1 MTGHD
6 AVDEEQRHLGRLL
19 DRLEELRADTR
30 ARLDAVLRTSGGTP
44 QARSER
50 ESFARLYSS
59 ELAAFSAANL
69 GLYFGRLDM
78 GDGEV
83 RRIGRVGLRDDDE
96 DLTTLLLDW
105 RADHSRPFYLA
116 TTARPEGAHRRRHLR
131 TIGRRVI
138 GIHDEYLTAPEDGE
152 LPEDHDDVVGESALL
167 EALDTARSGHM
178 TDIVA
183 TIQREQDEIIR
194 NPHAGVLVVQGGPGT
209 GKTAVALHR
218 AAYLLYTHRQRLDR
232 SGVLIVG
239 PNARFLDY
247 IARVLPSLGE
257 SGVVLRTLA
266 DLYPGVR
273 ATGPE
278 TLRGE
283 EVKGSGEMVAILKA
297 AVRARQL
304 APRSE
309 VVVRVEG
316 HDLTLAPATVRA
328 ARGRA
333 RMTRRPHNQ
342 AREAFAT
349 RIVDA
354 LTEQYVAALT
364 DPVGR
369 AEDDA
374 WSPEGDGVGDLGDPA
389 RPLLDADD
397 RAELRR
403 EVKASREVAEVVD
416 EWWPVLRPERLLADL
431 LSSRER
437 IAEAAGDYVAED
449 QEALF
454 RRDGAAFSVADVP
467 LLDELAELLGEDP
480 TADGSEADRA
490 WAEQLRQAEEALEI
504 LTGSAVQDIE
514 DDLDPEVLMAY
525 DVVDAEA
532 LARRHSADSDL
543 TVADRAGAD
552 RTWAFGHVIVDE
564 AQELSTMAWRVIM
577 RRSPNRW
584 MTLVGDVAQTSS
596 PAGIDSWHDALSPYV
611 DDRWVLTE
619 LTVNYRT
626 PETISAVAE
635 LLLAEIDPDASSPR
649 PVRPGRRPVAWREPE
664 PDAVARVVTEEI
676 RAVPSERAVAV
687 LVPDDGGEG
696 DGHGH
701 DGDGG
706 GDHEGDDDEGT
717 PPRYAALAEAAEEVR
732 PGTSVLP
739 LALAKGLEFDVVVV
753 VDPDR
758 VLARSPQGLQDLYV
772 GATRATQELVLVQ
785 PGGFGPLLAG
795 IRDRLAAG
803 DRELSA

>member
-6 AVDEEQRHLGRLL
+6 ALEEEQRHLGRLL

-30 ARLDAVLRTSGGTP
+30 TRLDAVLRDSGGTP

-59 ELAAFSAANL
+59 ELTAFNAANL

-78 GDGEV
+78 EDGEV

-138 GIHDEYLTAPEDGE
+138 GVHDEYLTAPADGK

-167 EALDTARSGHM
+167 EALDTARPGHM

-283 EVKGSGEMVAILKA
+283 EVKGSGEMVGILKA

-304 APRSE
+304 APE
-309 VVVRVEG
+309 AEMVVQCEG
-316 HDLTLAPATVRA
+316 HDLVLTPAAVRA

-333 RMTRRPHNQ
+333 RMSRKPHNQ
-342 AREAFAT
+342 ARGAFAT

-354 LTEQYVAALT
+354 LTEQYISTLT
-364 DPVGR
+364 DPVGD
-369 AEDDA
+369 AEQAA
-374 WSPEGDGVGDLGDPA
+374 WAPQGDGVGDLGDPGQ
-389 RPLLDADD
+389 PLLDAAD
-397 RAELRR
+397 RAALRD
-403 EVKASREVAEVVD
+403 EVEASRAVLDAID
-416 EWWPVLRPERLLADL
+416 RWWPTLRPEQLLADL

-449 QEALF
+449 QGALF
-454 RRDGAAFSVADVP
+454 REDGYAFSVSDVP

-480 TADGSEADRA
+480 EAEDTEADRA
-490 WAEQLRQAEEALEI
+490 WDEQLRQAEEALEI

-525 DVVDAEA
+525 DVVDAEG

-596 PAGIDSWHDALSPYV
+596 PAGIDSWEEALSPYV
-611 DDRWVLTE
+611 DERWVLCE
-619 LTVNYRT
+619 LSVNYRT
-626 PETISAVAE
+626 PETVSAVAE
-635 LLLAEIDPDASSPR
+635 RLLAEIDPHATSPR
-649 PVRPGRRPVAWREPE
+649 PVRRGRHPVAWLEPKAS
-664 PDAVARVVTEEI
+664 AVADTVVEAIT
-676 RAVPSERAVAV
+676 AVAEERAVAV
-687 LVPDDGGEG
+687 LLPD
-696 DGHGH
+696 
-701 DGDGG
+701 
-706 GDHEGDDDEGT
+706 GDDDARESAGSEELAGPEGFA
-717 PPRYAALAEAAEEVR
+717 PYAALRATVENAR
-732 PGTSVLP
+732 PGTTVLP
-739 LALAKGLEFDVVVV
+739 LGMAKGLEFDVVVV
-753 VDPDR
+753 IDPER

-772 GATRATQELVLVQ
+772 GATRATQELHLVQ
-785 PGGFGPLLAG
+785 PGGFGPMLAG
-795 IRDRLAAG
+795 IRISVANREQ
-803 DRELSA
+803 ELSA

>member
-30 ARLDAVLRTSGGTP
+30 ARLDAVLRGTGGTP

-59 ELAAFSAANL
+59 ELAAFNAANL

-78 GDGEV
+78 EDGEV

-96 DLTTLLLDW
+96 DLTPLLLDW

-138 GIHDEYLTAPEDGE
+138 GVHDEYLTAPVDGE
-152 LPEDHDDVVGESALL
+152 VPEDHDDVVGESALL
-167 EALDTARSGHM
+167 EALDSARSAHM

-218 AAYLLYTHRQRLDR
+218 AAYLLYTHRRRLDR

-273 ATGPE
+273 ATGSE

-283 EVKGSGEMVAILKA
+283 EVKGSADMVDILKA
-297 AVRARQL
+297 AVRARQF
-304 APRSE
+304 APGAD
-309 VVVRVEG
+309 VVVRCEG
-316 HDLTLAPATVRA
+316 HDLVLTPAVVRA

-342 AREAFAT
+342 ARSTFAA
-349 RIVDA
+349 RIIDA
-354 LTEQYVAALT
+354 LTEQYVASLT
-364 DPVGR
+364 DPVGH
-369 AEDDA
+369 AEDAA

-389 RPLLDADD
+389 RPLLDAED
-397 RAELRR
+397 RAALRT
-403 EVKASREVAEVVD
+403 EVERAPEVLAAID
-416 EWWPVLRPERLLADL
+416 EWWPTLRPEQLLADL
-431 LSSRER
+431 FSSRER
-437 IAEAAGDYVAED
+437 ISEAAGDYVAED

-454 RRDGAAFSVADVP
+454 RADGGAFSVADVP

-480 TADGSEADRA
+480 TEEGNEADRA
-490 WAEQLRQAEEALEI
+490 WAEQVRQAEEALEI

-525 DVVDAEA
+525 DVVDAES

-564 AQELSTMAWRVIM
+564 AQELSAMAWRALM

-596 PAGIDSWHDALSPYV
+596 PAGIDSWEDALSPYV
-611 DDRWVLTE
+611 DDRWVLCE

-626 PETISAVAE
+626 PETVSAVAE
-635 LLLAEIDPDASSPR
+635 QLLAQIDPGATSPR
-649 PVRPGRRPVAWREPE
+649 PVRAGRRPVAWLET
-664 PDAVARVVTEEI
+664 DTGSVGRVVADEVSL
-676 RAVPSERAVAV
+676 VPEDRAVAV
-687 LVPDDGGEG
+687 LLPDDL
-696 DGHGH
+696 GHENAPGI
-701 DGDGG
+701 
-706 GDHEGDDDEGT
+706 
-717 PPRYAALAEAAEEVR
+717 AALRDTVIAAR
-732 PGTSVLP
+732 PDASVLP

-753 VDPDR
+753 VDPEH
-758 VLARSPQGLQDLYV
+758 VLGRSPQGLQDLYV

-785 PGGFGPLLAG
+785 PGRFGPLLSR
-795 IRDRLAAG
+795 IRESVSD
-803 DRELSA
+803 DTEELSA

>member
-6 AVDEEQRHLGRLL
+6 AVAEEQRHLGRLL

-30 ARLDAVLRTSGGTP
+30 ARLDAVLRGTGGTP

-59 ELAAFSAANL
+59 ELAAYNAANL

-78 GDGEV
+78 EDGEV

-96 DLTTLLLDW
+96 DLTPLLLDW

-138 GIHDEYLTAPEDGE
+138 GVHDEFLTAPVDGE
-152 LPEDHDDVVGESALL
+152 VPEDHDDVVGESALL
-167 EALDTARSGHM
+167 EALDSARSGHM

-194 NPHAGVLVVQGGPGT
+194 SPHAGVLVVQGGPGT

-218 AAYLLYTHRQRLDR
+218 AAYLLYTHRRRLDR

-273 ATGPE
+273 ATGSE

-283 EVKGSGEMVAILKA
+283 EVKGSGEMVDILKA
-297 AVRARQL
+297 AVRARQF
-304 APRSE
+304 APE
-309 VVVRVEG
+309 TDVVVRCEG
-316 HDLTLAPATVRA
+316 HDLVLTPAAVRA

-342 AREAFAT
+342 ARSTFAA
-349 RIVDA
+349 RIIDA

-364 DPVGR
+364 DPVGH
-369 AEDDA
+369 AEDAA
-374 WSPEGDGVGDLGDPA
+374 WSPDGDGVGDLGDPA
-389 RPLLDADD
+389 RPLLDAED
-397 RAELRR
+397 RAALR
-403 EVKASREVAEVVD
+403 AEVEGAPSVLAAID
-416 EWWPVLRPERLLADL
+416 EWWPTLRPEQLLADL
-431 LSSRER
+431 FSSPER

-449 QEALF
+449 QAALL
-454 RRDGAAFSVADVP
+454 REDGEAFSVADVP
-467 LLDELAELLGEDP
+467 LLDELAEMLGEDP
-480 TADGSEADRA
+480 AADGSEADRA
-490 WAEQLRQAEEALEI
+490 WAEQVRQAEEALEI

-525 DVVDAEA
+525 DVVDAES

-564 AQELSTMAWRVIM
+564 AQELSAMAWRVLM

-596 PAGIDSWHDALSPYV
+596 PAGIDSWGDALSPYV
-611 DDRWVLTE
+611 DDRWVLCE

-626 PETISAVAE
+626 PETVSAVAE
-635 LLLAEIDPDASSPR
+635 LLLAQIDPGATSPR
-649 PVRPGRRPVAWREPE
+649 TVRAGRRPVAWFET
-664 PDAVARVVTEEI
+664 ATGSVGRVVAEELSL
-676 RAVPSERAVAV
+676 VPEERAVAV
-687 LVPDDGGEG
+687 LLPDDLERGSVAEI
-696 DGHGH
+696 
-701 DGDGG
+701 
-706 GDHEGDDDEGT
+706 
-717 PPRYAALAEAAEEVR
+717 AALRRAVAATR
-732 PGTSVLP
+732 PDTSVLP

-753 VDPDR
+753 VDPEH
-758 VLARSPQGLQDLYV
+758 VLDRSPQGLQDLYV
-772 GATRATQELVLVQ
+772 GATRATQELILVQ
-785 PGGFGPLLAG
+785 PGRFGPLLSR
-795 IRDRLAAG
+795 IREAVTDDAQ
-803 DRELSA
+803 ELTA

>member
-1 MTGHD
+1 MTGPD
-6 AVDEEQRHLGRLL
+6 ALAEEQEHLGRLL
-19 DRLEELRADTR
+19 DRLEELRTQTR
-30 ARLDAVLRTSGGTP
+30 ARLDTVLRGSGGTP

-59 ELAAFSAANL
+59 ELSAYNAANL

-78 GDGEV
+78 EDGEV

-131 TIGRRVI
+131 TIGRRVT
-138 GIHDEYLTAPEDGE
+138 GVHDELLTAPADGE
-152 LPEDHDDVVGESALL
+152 IPEDHDDVVGESALL
-167 EALDTARSGHM
+167 ETLDAARSGHM

-194 NPHAGVLVVQGGPGT
+194 NPHNGVLVVQGGPGT

-218 AAYLLYTHRQRLDR
+218 AAYLLYTHRERLDR

-257 SGVVLRTLA
+257 SGVVLRTLG

-273 ATGPE
+273 ATFPE

-283 EVKGSGEMVAILKA
+283 EVKGSAAMVDILKA

-304 APRSE
+304 APTHDVEVHVDGHRLVLTPAAIRS
-309 VVVRVEG
+309 
-316 HDLTLAPATVRA
+316 

-333 RMTRRPHNQ
+333 RMSRRPHNQ
-342 AREAFAT
+342 SREAFST
-349 RIVDA
+349 RIVEA
-354 LTEQYVAALT
+354 LTEQYVATLT
-364 DPVGR
+364 DPVGQ
-369 AEDDA
+369 AEDEA
-374 WSPEGDGVGDLGDPA
+374 WAPVGDGLGDLGDPT
-389 RPLLDADD
+389 RPLLDAED
-397 RAELRR
+397 RAALRT
-403 EVKASREVAEVVD
+403 EVRDSAEVRAAID
-416 EWWPVLRPERLLADL
+416 EWWPVLRPEQLLADL

-454 RRDGAAFSVADVP
+454 REDGKAFSVADVP

-480 TADGSEADRA
+480 TAEGTEADRA
-490 WAEQLRQAEEALEI
+490 WVEQVRQAEEALEI

-514 DDLDPEVLMAY
+514 DELDPEVLMAY
-525 DVVDAEA
+525 DVVDAES
-532 LARRHSADSDL
+532 LARRHSADTDL

-552 RTWAFGHVIVDE
+552 RTWAFGHLIVDE
-564 AQELSTMAWRVIM
+564 AQELSTMAWRALM

-596 PAGIDSWHDALSPYV
+596 PAGIDSWADALSPYV
-611 DDRWVLTE
+611 DDRWVLCE

-626 PETISAVAE
+626 PATISAVAE
-635 LLLAEIDPDASSPR
+635 ALLAEIDPGGASPR
-649 PVRPGRRPVAWREPE
+649 PVRRGRRPVEWAEPT
-664 PDAVARVVTEEI
+664 VGSVVTMVTERITEV
-676 RAVPSERAVAV
+676 AAERAVAV
-687 LVPDDGGEG
+687 LVPDD
-696 DGHGH
+696 DHGH
-701 DGDGG
+701 DDGDG
-706 GDHEGDDDEGT
+706 DDSSIGF
-717 PPRYAALAEAAEEVR
+717 AALCESVEQAR
-732 PGTSVLP
+732 PGTVVLP

-753 VDPDR
+753 IDPER

-785 PGGFGPLLAG
+785 AGGFGPLLAG
-795 IRDRLAAG
+795 IRDTLANS
-803 DRELSA
+803 REELTA

>member
-6 AVDEEQRHLGRLL
+6 ALEEEQRHLGRLL

-30 ARLDAVLRTSGGTP
+30 ARLDSVLRGSGGTP

-59 ELAAFSAANL
+59 ELAAFNAANL

-78 GDGEV
+78 EDGEV
-83 RRIGRVGLRDDDE
+83 RRIGRIGLRDDDE

-138 GIHDEYLTAPEDGE
+138 GVHDEYLTAPADGD

-167 EALDTARSGHM
+167 QALDAARSGDM

-194 NPHAGVLVVQGGPGT
+194 DPHAGVMVVQGGPGT

-273 ATGPE
+273 ATAPE

-283 EVKGSGEMVAILKA
+283 EVKGSGEMVGILKT

-304 APRSE
+304 APDSD
-309 VVVRVEG
+309 VVVQLEG
-316 HDLTLAPATVRA
+316 HDLVLTPAAVRA

-333 RMTRRPHNQ
+333 RMSRRPHNQ
-342 AREAFAT
+342 ARSAFAT

-354 LTEQYVAALT
+354 LTEQYVSALT
-364 DPVGR
+364 DPVGA
-369 AEDDA
+369 AEQEA
-374 WSPEGDGVGDLGDPA
+374 WAPEGDGVGDLGEPDQ
-389 RPLLDADD
+389 PLLDAQDLS
-397 RAELRR
+397 ALRQ
-403 EVKASREVAEVVD
+403 EVETSRSVLDVID
-416 EWWPVLRPERLLADL
+416 LWWPVLRPEQVLAEL

-454 RRDGAAFSVADVP
+454 RDDGYAFSVSDVP

-480 TADGSEADRA
+480 SAESTEADRA

-525 DVVDAEA
+525 DVVDAEG
-532 LARRHSADSDL
+532 LARRHRADSDL

-596 PAGIDSWHDALSPYV
+596 PAGLDSWEDALSPYV
-611 DDRWVLTE
+611 DDRWVLRE

-626 PETISAVAE
+626 PDTVSAVAE
-635 LLLAEIDPDASSPR
+635 LLLAEIDPQATPPR
-649 PVRPGRRPVAWREPE
+649 PVRRGPRPVGWREPGE
-664 PDAVARVVTEEI
+664 QNLTGAVVEAISSADE
-676 RAVPSERAVAV
+676 ERAVAV
-687 LVPDDGGEG
+687 LFPDD
-696 DGHGH
+696 
-701 DGDGG
+701 
-706 GDHEGDDDEGT
+706 
-717 PPRYAALAEAAEEVR
+717 EVGISAGYPGLRDAVTNAR
-732 PGTSVLP
+732 PGAVVLP
-739 LALAKGLEFDVVVV
+739 LSKAKGLEFDVVVV
-753 VDPDR
+753 IDPER
-758 VLARSPQGLQDLYV
+758 VLDRSPQGIQDLYV
-772 GATRATQELVLVQ
+772 GATRATQELHLVQ
-785 PGGFGPLLAG
+785 PGGFGPMLSG
-795 IRDRLAAG
+795 IRHAVAAR
-803 DRELSA
+803 DEELTA

>member
-30 ARLDAVLRTSGGTP
+30 ARLDAVLRGTGGTP

-59 ELAAFSAANL
+59 ELAAFNAANL

-78 GDGEV
+78 EDGEV

-96 DLTTLLLDW
+96 DLTPLLLDW

-138 GIHDEYLTAPEDGE
+138 GVHDEYLTAPVDGE
-152 LPEDHDDVVGESALL
+152 VPEDHDDVVGESALL
-167 EALDTARSGHM
+167 EALDSARSAHM

-218 AAYLLYTHRQRLDR
+218 AAYLLYTHRRRLDR

-273 ATGPE
+273 ATGSE

-283 EVKGSGEMVAILKA
+283 EVKGSADMVDILKA
-297 AVRARQL
+297 AVRARQF
-304 APRSE
+304 APGAD
-309 VVVRVEG
+309 VVVRCEG
-316 HDLTLAPATVRA
+316 HDLVLTPAVVRA

-342 AREAFAT
+342 ARSTFAA
-349 RIVDA
+349 RIIDA
-354 LTEQYVAALT
+354 LTEQYVASLT
-364 DPVGR
+364 DPVGH
-369 AEDDA
+369 AEDAA

-389 RPLLDADD
+389 RPLLDAED
-397 RAELRR
+397 RAALRT
-403 EVKASREVAEVVD
+403 EVERAPEVLAAID
-416 EWWPVLRPERLLADL
+416 DWWPTLRPEQLLADL
-431 LSSRER
+431 FSSRER
-437 IAEAAGDYVAED
+437 ISEAAGDYVAED

-454 RRDGAAFSVADVP
+454 RADGGAFSVADVP

-480 TADGSEADRA
+480 TEEGNEADRA
-490 WAEQLRQAEEALEI
+490 WAEQVRQAEEALEI

-525 DVVDAEA
+525 DVVDAES

-564 AQELSTMAWRVIM
+564 AQELSAMAWRALM

-596 PAGIDSWHDALSPYV
+596 PAGIDSWEDALSPYV
-611 DDRWVLTE
+611 DDRWVLCE

-626 PETISAVAE
+626 PETVSAVAE
-635 LLLAEIDPDASSPR
+635 QLLAQIDPGATSPR
-649 PVRPGRRPVAWREPE
+649 PVRAGRRPVAWLET
-664 PDAVARVVTEEI
+664 DTGSVGRVVADEVSL
-676 RAVPSERAVAV
+676 VPEDRAVAV
-687 LVPDDGGEG
+687 LLPDDL
-696 DGHGH
+696 GHENAPGI
-701 DGDGG
+701 
-706 GDHEGDDDEGT
+706 
-717 PPRYAALAEAAEEVR
+717 AALRDTVIAARPEA
-732 PGTSVLP
+732 SVLP

-753 VDPDR
+753 VDPEH
-758 VLARSPQGLQDLYV
+758 VLGRSPQGLQDLYV

-785 PGGFGPLLAG
+785 PGRFGPLLSR
-795 IRDRLAAG
+795 IRESVSD
-803 DRELSA
+803 DTEELSA

>member
-1 MTGHD
+1 MTGYD

-30 ARLDAVLRTSGGTP
+30 ARLDAVLRGTGGTP

-59 ELAAFSAANL
+59 ELAAFNAANL

-78 GDGEV
+78 EDGEV

-96 DLTTLLLDW
+96 DLTPLLLDW

-138 GIHDEYLTAPEDGE
+138 GVHDEYLTAPVDGE
-152 LPEDHDDVVGESALL
+152 VPEDHDDVVGESALL
-167 EALDTARSGHM
+167 EALDSARSAHM

-218 AAYLLYTHRQRLDR
+218 AAYLLYTHRRRLDR

-273 ATGPE
+273 ATGSE

-283 EVKGSGEMVAILKA
+283 EVKGSADMVDILKA
-297 AVRARQL
+297 AVRARQF
-304 APRSE
+304 APGAD
-309 VVVRVEG
+309 VVVRCEG
-316 HDLTLAPATVRA
+316 HDLVLTPAVVRA

-342 AREAFAT
+342 ARSTFAA
-349 RIVDA
+349 RIIDA
-354 LTEQYVAALT
+354 LTEQYVASLT
-364 DPVGR
+364 DPVGH
-369 AEDDA
+369 AEDAA

-389 RPLLDADD
+389 RPLLDAED
-397 RAELRR
+397 RAALRT
-403 EVKASREVAEVVD
+403 EVERAPEVLDAID
-416 EWWPVLRPERLLADL
+416 DCWPTLRPEQLLADL
-431 LSSRER
+431 FSSRER
-437 IAEAAGDYVAED
+437 ISEAAGDYVAED

-454 RRDGAAFSVADVP
+454 RADGGAFSVADVP

-480 TADGSEADRA
+480 TEEGNEADRA
-490 WAEQLRQAEEALEI
+490 WAEQVRQAEEALEI

-525 DVVDAEA
+525 DVVDAES

-564 AQELSTMAWRVIM
+564 AQELSAMAWRALM

-596 PAGIDSWHDALSPYV
+596 PAGIDSWEDALSPYV
-611 DDRWVLTE
+611 DDRWVLCE

-626 PETISAVAE
+626 PETVSAVAE
-635 LLLAEIDPDASSPR
+635 QLLAQIDPGATSPR
-649 PVRPGRRPVAWREPE
+649 PVRAGRRPVAWLET
-664 PDAVARVVTEEI
+664 DTGSVGRVVADEVSL
-676 RAVPSERAVAV
+676 VPEDRAVAV
-687 LVPDDGGEG
+687 LLPDDL
-696 DGHGH
+696 GHENAPGI
-701 DGDGG
+701 
-706 GDHEGDDDEGT
+706 
-717 PPRYAALAEAAEEVR
+717 AALRDTVIAAR
-732 PGTSVLP
+732 PDASVLP

-753 VDPDR
+753 VDPEH
-758 VLARSPQGLQDLYV
+758 VLGRSPQGLQDLYV

-785 PGGFGPLLAG
+785 PGRFGPLLSR
-795 IRDRLAAG
+795 IRESVSD
-803 DRELSA
+803 DTEELSA

>member
-30 ARLDAVLRTSGGTP
+30 ARLDAVLRGTGGTP

-59 ELAAFSAANL
+59 ELAAFNAANL

-78 GDGEV
+78 EDGEV

-96 DLTTLLLDW
+96 DLTPLLLDW

-138 GIHDEYLTAPEDGE
+138 GVHDEYLTAPVDGE
-152 LPEDHDDVVGESALL
+152 VPEDHDDVVGESALL
-167 EALDTARSGHM
+167 EALDSARSAHM

-218 AAYLLYTHRQRLDR
+218 AAYLLYTHRRRLDR

-273 ATGPE
+273 ATGSE

-283 EVKGSGEMVAILKA
+283 EVKGSADMVDILKA
-297 AVRARQL
+297 AVRARQF
-304 APRSE
+304 APGAD
-309 VVVRVEG
+309 VVVRCEG
-316 HDLTLAPATVRA
+316 HDLVLTPAVVRA

-342 AREAFAT
+342 ARSTFAA
-349 RIVDA
+349 RIIDA
-354 LTEQYVAALT
+354 LTEQYVASLT
-364 DPVGR
+364 DPVGH
-369 AEDDA
+369 AEDAA

-389 RPLLDADD
+389 RPLLDAED
-397 RAELRR
+397 RAALRT
-403 EVKASREVAEVVD
+403 EVERAPEVLDAID
-416 EWWPVLRPERLLADL
+416 DWWPTLRPEQLLADL
-431 LSSRER
+431 FSSRER
-437 IAEAAGDYVAED
+437 ISEAAGDYVAED

-454 RRDGAAFSVADVP
+454 RADGGAFSVADVP

-480 TADGSEADRA
+480 TEEGNEADRA
-490 WAEQLRQAEEALEI
+490 WAEQVRQAEEALEI

-525 DVVDAEA
+525 DVVDAES

-564 AQELSTMAWRVIM
+564 AQELSAMAWRALM

-596 PAGIDSWHDALSPYV
+596 PAGIDSWEDALSPYV
-611 DDRWVLTE
+611 DDRWVLCE

-626 PETISAVAE
+626 PETVSAVAE
-635 LLLAEIDPDASSPR
+635 QLLAQIDPGATSPR
-649 PVRPGRRPVAWREPE
+649 PVRAGRRPVAWLET
-664 PDAVARVVTEEI
+664 DTGSVGRVVADEVSL
-676 RAVPSERAVAV
+676 VPEDRAVAV
-687 LVPDDGGEG
+687 LLPDDL
-696 DGHGH
+696 GHENAPGI
-701 DGDGG
+701 
-706 GDHEGDDDEGT
+706 
-717 PPRYAALAEAAEEVR
+717 AALRDTVIAAR
-732 PGTSVLP
+732 PDASVLP

-753 VDPDR
+753 VDPEH
-758 VLARSPQGLQDLYV
+758 VLGRSPQGLQDLYV

-785 PGGFGPLLAG
+785 PGRFGPLLSR
-795 IRDRLAAG
+795 IRESVSD
-803 DRELSA
+803 DTEELSA

>member
-1 MTGHD
+1 MTEHD

-30 ARLDAVLRTSGGTP
+30 ARLDAVLRGTGGTP

-59 ELAAFSAANL
+59 ELAAFNAANL

-78 GDGEV
+78 EDGEV

-96 DLTTLLLDW
+96 DLTPLLLDW

-138 GIHDEYLTAPEDGE
+138 GVHDEYLTAPVDGE
-152 LPEDHDDVVGESALL
+152 VPEDHDDVVGESALL
-167 EALDTARSGHM
+167 EALDSARSAHM

-218 AAYLLYTHRQRLDR
+218 AAYLLYTHRRRLDR

-273 ATGPE
+273 ATGSE

-283 EVKGSGEMVAILKA
+283 EVKGSADMVDILKA
-297 AVRARQL
+297 AVRARQF
-304 APRSE
+304 APGAD
-309 VVVRVEG
+309 VVVRCEG
-316 HDLTLAPATVRA
+316 HDLVLTPAVVRA

-342 AREAFAT
+342 ARSTFAA
-349 RIVDA
+349 RIIDA
-354 LTEQYVAALT
+354 LTEQYVASLT
-364 DPVGR
+364 DPVGH
-369 AEDDA
+369 AEDAA

-389 RPLLDADD
+389 RPLLDAED
-397 RAELRR
+397 RAALRT
-403 EVKASREVAEVVD
+403 EVERAPEVLAAID
-416 EWWPVLRPERLLADL
+416 EWWPTLRPEQLLADL
-431 LSSRER
+431 FSSRER
-437 IAEAAGDYVAED
+437 ISEAAGDYVAED

-454 RRDGAAFSVADVP
+454 RADGGAFSVADVP

-480 TADGSEADRA
+480 TEEGNEADRA
-490 WAEQLRQAEEALEI
+490 WAEQVRQAEEALEI

-525 DVVDAEA
+525 DVVDAES

-564 AQELSTMAWRVIM
+564 AQELSAMAWRALM

-596 PAGIDSWHDALSPYV
+596 PAGIDSWEDALSPYV
-611 DDRWVLTE
+611 DDRWVLCE

-626 PETISAVAE
+626 PETVSAVAE
-635 LLLAEIDPDASSPR
+635 QLLAQIDPGATSPR
-649 PVRPGRRPVAWREPE
+649 PVRAGRRPVAWLETE
-664 PDAVARVVTEEI
+664 AGSVGRVVADEVSL
-676 RAVPSERAVAV
+676 VPEDRAVAV
-687 LVPDDGGEG
+687 LLPDDL
-696 DGHGH
+696 GHENAPGI
-701 DGDGG
+701 
-706 GDHEGDDDEGT
+706 
-717 PPRYAALAEAAEEVR
+717 AALRDTVIAAR
-732 PGTSVLP
+732 PDASVLP

-753 VDPDR
+753 VDPEH
-758 VLARSPQGLQDLYV
+758 VLGRSPQGLQDLYV

-785 PGGFGPLLAG
+785 PGRFGPLLSR
-795 IRDRLAAG
+795 IRESVSD
-803 DRELSA
+803 DTEELSA

>member
-30 ARLDAVLRTSGGTP
+30 ARLDSVLRGSGGTP

-59 ELAAFSAANL
+59 ELAAYNAANL

-78 GDGEV
+78 EDGEV

-96 DLTTLLLDW
+96 DLTPLLLDW

-138 GIHDEYLTAPEDGE
+138 GVHDEFLTAPADGE
-152 LPEDHDDVVGESALL
+152 VPRDHDDVVGESALL
-167 EALDTARSGHM
+167 EALDSARSGHM

-218 AAYLLYTHRQRLDR
+218 AAYLLYTHRRRLDR

-278 TLRGE
+278 TLRGD
-283 EVKGSGEMVAILKA
+283 EVKGSADMVDILRT
-297 AVRARQL
+297 AVRTRQL
-304 APRSE
+304 APQTD
-309 VVVRVEG
+309 VVVRCEG
-316 HDLTLAPATVRA
+316 HELVLTPAAVRA

-342 AREAFAT
+342 ARSTFAA
-349 RIVDA
+349 RIIDA

-364 DPVGR
+364 DPVGD
-369 AEDDA
+369 AEDAA
-374 WSPEGDGVGDLGDPA
+374 WSPAGDGVGDIGDPA
-389 RPLLDADD
+389 RPLLDAED
-397 RAELRR
+397 RAALRT
-403 EVKASREVAEVVD
+403 EVEGAPEVLAAVD
-416 EWWPVLRPERLLADL
+416 EWWPTLRPEELLADL

-437 IAEAAGDYVAED
+437 IAEAAGDYVPED
-449 QEALF
+449 QAALF
-454 RRDGAAFSVADVP
+454 RADGAAFSVADVP

-480 TADGSEADRA
+480 TADGSDADRA
-490 WAEQLRQAEEALEI
+490 WEQQVRQAEEALEI

-525 DVVDAEA
+525 DVVDAES

-543 TVADRAGAD
+543 TVADRAGSD

-564 AQELSTMAWRVIM
+564 AQELSAMAWRVIM

-596 PAGIDSWHDALSPYV
+596 PAGIDSWDDALSPYV
-611 DDRWVLTE
+611 DDRWVLCE

-626 PETISAVAE
+626 PETVSAVAD
-635 LLLAEIDPDASSPR
+635 LLLAQIDPAATAPR
-649 PVRPGRRPVAWREPE
+649 PVRAGRRPVAWLEPE
-664 PDAVARVVTEEI
+664 AGSVNRVVAGEIARV
-676 RAVPSERAVAV
+676 PDERAVAV
-687 LVPDDGGEG
+687 LLPDGE
-696 DGHGH
+696 
-701 DGDGG
+701 
-706 GDHEGDDDEGT
+706 DDEPERST
-717 PPRYAALAEAAEEVR
+717 EITALVETVAATR
-732 PGTSVLP
+732 PGTAVLP

-753 VDPDR
+753 VDPEH
-758 VLARSPQGLQDLYV
+758 VLERSPQGLQDLYV

-785 PGGFGPLLAG
+785 PGGFGTLLG
-795 IRDRLAAG
+795 RIRDTVTDDAQ
-803 DRELSA
+803 ELTA

>member
-1 MTGHD
+1 MTESD

-19 DRLEELRADTR
+19 DRLEELRSDTR
-30 ARLDAVLRTSGGTP
+30 ARLDAVLRGTGGTP

-50 ESFARLYSS
+50 ESFARLYSA
-59 ELAAFSAANL
+59 ELAAYNAANL

-78 GDGEV
+78 ADGEV

-96 DLTTLLLDW
+96 DLTPLLLDW

-138 GIHDEYLTAPEDGE
+138 GVHDEFLTAPADGE
-152 LPEDHDDVVGESALL
+152 IPENHDDVVGESALL
-167 EALDTARSGHM
+167 EALDSARSAHM

-218 AAYLLYTHRQRLDR
+218 AAYLLYTHRRRLDR

-266 DLYPGVR
+266 DLFPGVR
-273 ATGPE
+273 ATGHE

-283 EVKGSGEMVAILKA
+283 EVKGSADMVDILKA

-304 APRSE
+304 APTSD
-309 VVVRVEG
+309 VVVRCEG
-316 HDLTLAPATVRA
+316 HALVLTPAVVRA

-342 AREAFAT
+342 ARSTFLT
-349 RIVDA
+349 KIVDA
-354 LTEQYVAALT
+354 LTEQYVAVLT
-364 DPVGR
+364 DPVGQ
-369 AEDDA
+369 AEDAA
-374 WSPEGDGVGDLGDPA
+374 WSPGEGGVGDLGDPA
-389 RPLLDADD
+389 RPLLDSDD
-397 RAELRR
+397 RAALR
-403 EVKASREVAEVVD
+403 AEVERAPEVLAAID
-416 EWWPVLRPERLLADL
+416 EWWPTLRPESLLADL

-437 IAEAAGDYVAED
+437 ISEAAGDYVAED
-449 QEALF
+449 QAALF
-454 RRDGAAFSVADVP
+454 REDGGAFSVADVP

-480 TADGSEADRA
+480 AAEGSDADRA
-490 WAEQLRQAEEALEI
+490 WAEQVRQAEEALEI

-564 AQELSTMAWRVIM
+564 AQELSVMAWRALM

-611 DDRWVLTE
+611 DDRWVLCE

-626 PETISAVAE
+626 PETVSAVAGR
-635 LLLAEIDPDASSPR
+635 LLAQIDPRATSPR
-649 PVRPGRRPVAWREPE
+649 PVRAGHRPVAWLETEARSLG
-664 PDAVARVVTEEI
+664 RVVADEVSV
-676 RAVPSERAVAV
+676 VPQDRAVAV
-687 LVPDDGGEG
+687 LLPDGPEEEHAREIADL
-696 DGHGH
+696 
-701 DGDGG
+701 
-706 GDHEGDDDEGT
+706 
-717 PPRYAALAEAAEEVR
+717 RRAVAEAR
-732 PGTSVLP
+732 PDTSVLP
-739 LALAKGLEFDVVVV
+739 LSLAKGLEFDVVVV
-753 VDPDR
+753 VDPER
-758 VLARSPQGLQDLYV
+758 VLGRSPQGLQDLYV

-785 PGGFGPLLAG
+785 PGRFGPLLSL
-795 IRDRLAAG
+795 IRESVTDG
-803 DRELSA
+803 PEELTA

>member
-1 MTGHD
+1 MTGYD

-30 ARLDAVLRTSGGTP
+30 ARLDAVLRGTGGTP

-59 ELAAFSAANL
+59 ELAAFNAANL

-78 GDGEV
+78 EDGEV

-96 DLTTLLLDW
+96 DLTPLLLDW

-138 GIHDEYLTAPEDGE
+138 GVHDEYLTAPVDGE
-152 LPEDHDDVVGESALL
+152 VPEDHDDVVGESALL
-167 EALDTARSGHM
+167 EALDSARSAHM

-218 AAYLLYTHRQRLDR
+218 AAYLLYTHRRRLDR

-273 ATGPE
+273 ATGSE

-283 EVKGSGEMVAILKA
+283 EVKGSADMVDILKA
-297 AVRARQL
+297 AVRARQF
-304 APRSE
+304 APGAD
-309 VVVRVEG
+309 VVVRCEG
-316 HDLTLAPATVRA
+316 HDLVLTPAVVRA

-342 AREAFAT
+342 ARSTFAA
-349 RIVDA
+349 RIIDA
-354 LTEQYVAALT
+354 LTEQYVASLT
-364 DPVGR
+364 DPVGH
-369 AEDDA
+369 AEDAA

-389 RPLLDADD
+389 RPLLDAED
-397 RAELRR
+397 RAALRT
-403 EVKASREVAEVVD
+403 EVERAPEVLDAID
-416 EWWPVLRPERLLADL
+416 DWWPTLRPEQLLADL
-431 LSSRER
+431 FSSRER
-437 IAEAAGDYVAED
+437 ISEAAGDYVAED

-454 RRDGAAFSVADVP
+454 RADGGAFSVADVP

-480 TADGSEADRA
+480 TEEGNEADRA
-490 WAEQLRQAEEALEI
+490 WAEQVRQAEEALEI

-525 DVVDAEA
+525 DVVDAES

-564 AQELSTMAWRVIM
+564 AQELSAMAWRALM

-596 PAGIDSWHDALSPYV
+596 PAGIDSWEDALSPYV
-611 DDRWVLTE
+611 DDRWVLCE

-626 PETISAVAE
+626 PETVSAVAE
-635 LLLAEIDPDASSPR
+635 QLLAQIDPGATSPR
-649 PVRPGRRPVAWREPE
+649 PVRAGRRPVAWLET
-664 PDAVARVVTEEI
+664 DTGSVGRVVADEVSL
-676 RAVPSERAVAV
+676 VPEDRAVAV
-687 LVPDDGGEG
+687 LLPDDL
-696 DGHGH
+696 GHENAPGI
-701 DGDGG
+701 
-706 GDHEGDDDEGT
+706 
-717 PPRYAALAEAAEEVR
+717 AALRDTVIAAR
-732 PGTSVLP
+732 PDASVLP

-753 VDPDR
+753 VDPEH
-758 VLARSPQGLQDLYV
+758 VLGRSPQGLQDLYV

-785 PGGFGPLLAG
+785 PGRFGPLLSR
-795 IRDRLAAG
+795 IRESVSD
-803 DRELSA
+803 DTEELSA

>member
-1 MTGHD
+1 MTEHD

-30 ARLDAVLRTSGGTP
+30 ARLDAVLRGTGGTP

-59 ELAAFSAANL
+59 ELAAFNAANL

-78 GDGEV
+78 EDGEV

-96 DLTTLLLDW
+96 DLTPLLLDW

-138 GIHDEYLTAPEDGE
+138 GVHDEYLTAPVDGE
-152 LPEDHDDVVGESALL
+152 VPEDHDDVVGESALL
-167 EALDTARSGHM
+167 EALDSARSAHM

-218 AAYLLYTHRQRLDR
+218 AAYLLYTHRRRLDR

-273 ATGPE
+273 ATGSE

-283 EVKGSGEMVAILKA
+283 EVKGSADMVDILKA

-304 APRSE
+304 APGAD
-309 VVVRVEG
+309 VVVRCEG
-316 HDLTLAPATVRA
+316 HDLVLTPAVVRA

-342 AREAFAT
+342 ARSTFAA
-349 RIVDA
+349 RIIDA
-354 LTEQYVAALT
+354 LTEQYVASLT
-364 DPVGR
+364 DPVGH
-369 AEDDA
+369 AEDAA

-389 RPLLDADD
+389 RPLLDAED
-397 RAELRR
+397 RAALRT
-403 EVKASREVAEVVD
+403 EVERAPEVLAAID
-416 EWWPVLRPERLLADL
+416 EWWPTLRPEQLLADL
-431 LSSRER
+431 FSSRER
-437 IAEAAGDYVAED
+437 ISEAAGDYVAED

-454 RRDGAAFSVADVP
+454 RADGGAFSVADVP

-480 TADGSEADRA
+480 TEEGNEADRA
-490 WAEQLRQAEEALEI
+490 WAEQVRQAEEALEI

-525 DVVDAEA
+525 DVVDAES

-564 AQELSTMAWRVIM
+564 AQELSAMAWRALM

-596 PAGIDSWHDALSPYV
+596 PAGIDSWEDALSPYV
-611 DDRWVLTE
+611 DDRWVLCE

-626 PETISAVAE
+626 PETVSAVAE
-635 LLLAEIDPDASSPR
+635 QLLAQIDPGATSPR
-649 PVRPGRRPVAWREPE
+649 PVRAGRRPVAWLETE
-664 PDAVARVVTEEI
+664 AGSVGRVVADEVSL
-676 RAVPSERAVAV
+676 VPEDRAVAV
-687 LVPDDGGEG
+687 LLPDDL
-696 DGHGH
+696 GHENAPGI
-701 DGDGG
+701 
-706 GDHEGDDDEGT
+706 
-717 PPRYAALAEAAEEVR
+717 AALRDAVIAAR
-732 PGTSVLP
+732 PDASVLP

-753 VDPDR
+753 VDPEH
-758 VLARSPQGLQDLYV
+758 VLGRSPQGLQDLYV

-785 PGGFGPLLAG
+785 PGRFGPLLSR
-795 IRDRLAAG
+795 IRESVSD
-803 DRELSA
+803 DTEELSA

>member
-30 ARLDAVLRTSGGTP
+30 ARLDAVLRGTGGTP

-59 ELAAFSAANL
+59 ELAAFNAANL

-78 GDGEV
+78 EDGEV

-96 DLTTLLLDW
+96 DLTPLLLDW

-138 GIHDEYLTAPEDGE
+138 GVHDEYLTAPVDGE
-152 LPEDHDDVVGESALL
+152 VPEDHDDVVGESALL
-167 EALDTARSGHM
+167 EALDSARSAHM

-218 AAYLLYTHRQRLDR
+218 AAYLLYTHRRRLDR

-273 ATGPE
+273 ATGSE

-283 EVKGSGEMVAILKA
+283 EVKGSADMVDILKA
-297 AVRARQL
+297 AVRARQF
-304 APRSE
+304 APE
-309 VVVRVEG
+309 ADVVVRCEG
-316 HDLTLAPATVRA
+316 HDLVLTPAVVRA

-342 AREAFAT
+342 ARSTFAAK
-349 RIVDA
+349 IIDA
-354 LTEQYVAALT
+354 LTEQYVASLT
-364 DPVGR
+364 DPVGH

-389 RPLLDADD
+389 RPLLDAED
-397 RAELRR
+397 RAALRT
-403 EVKASREVAEVVD
+403 EVERAPEVLAAID
-416 EWWPVLRPERLLADL
+416 EWWPTLRPERLLADL
-431 LSSRER
+431 FSSSER

-449 QEALF
+449 QEALL
-454 RRDGAAFSVADVP
+454 RADGGAFSVADVP

-480 TADGSEADRA
+480 TEEGSEADRA
-490 WAEQLRQAEEALEI
+490 WAEQVRQAEEALEI

-525 DVVDAEA
+525 DVVDAES

-564 AQELSTMAWRVIM
+564 AQELSAMAWRALM

-596 PAGIDSWHDALSPYV
+596 PAGIDSWEDALSPYV
-611 DDRWVLTE
+611 DDRWVLCE

-626 PETISAVAE
+626 PETVSAVAE
-635 LLLAEIDPDASSPR
+635 QLLAQIDPGATSPR
-649 PVRPGRRPVAWREPE
+649 PVRAGRRPVAWLETE
-664 PDAVARVVTEEI
+664 TGSVGRVVADEI
-676 RAVPSERAVAV
+676 SLVPQDRAVAV
-687 LVPDDGGEG
+687 LLPDDLE
-696 DGHGH
+696 
-701 DGDGG
+701 
-706 GDHEGDDDEGT
+706 HENASGI
-717 PPRYAALAEAAEEVR
+717 AALREAVLAAR
-732 PGTSVLP
+732 PDASVLP

-753 VDPDR
+753 VDPEH
-758 VLARSPQGLQDLYV
+758 VLGRSPQGLQDLYV

-785 PGGFGPLLAG
+785 PGRFGPLLSR
-795 IRDRLAAG
+795 IRETVSD
-803 DRELSA
+803 DTEELSA

>member
-1 MTGHD
+1 MTGYD

-30 ARLDAVLRTSGGTP
+30 ARLDAVLRGTGGTP

-59 ELAAFSAANL
+59 ELAAFNAANL

-78 GDGEV
+78 EDGEV

-96 DLTTLLLDW
+96 DLTPLLLDW

-138 GIHDEYLTAPEDGE
+138 GVHDEYLTAPVDGE
-152 LPEDHDDVVGESALL
+152 VPEDHDDVVGESALL
-167 EALDTARSGHM
+167 EALDSARSAHM

-218 AAYLLYTHRQRLDR
+218 AAYLLYTHRRRLDR

-273 ATGPE
+273 ATGSE

-283 EVKGSGEMVAILKA
+283 EVKGSADMVDILKA
-297 AVRARQL
+297 AVRARQF
-304 APRSE
+304 APGAD
-309 VVVRVEG
+309 VVVRCEG
-316 HDLTLAPATVRA
+316 HDLVLTPAVVRA

-342 AREAFAT
+342 ARSTFAA
-349 RIVDA
+349 RIIDA
-354 LTEQYVAALT
+354 LTEQYVASLT
-364 DPVGR
+364 DPVGH
-369 AEDDA
+369 AEDAA

-389 RPLLDADD
+389 RPLLDAED
-397 RAELRR
+397 RAALRT
-403 EVKASREVAEVVD
+403 EVERAPEVLAAID
-416 EWWPVLRPERLLADL
+416 DWWPTLRPEQLLADL
-431 LSSRER
+431 FSSRER
-437 IAEAAGDYVAED
+437 ISEAAGDYVAED

-454 RRDGAAFSVADVP
+454 RADGGAFSVADVP

-480 TADGSEADRA
+480 TEEGNEADRA
-490 WAEQLRQAEEALEI
+490 WAEQVRQAEEALEI

-525 DVVDAEA
+525 DVVDAES

-564 AQELSTMAWRVIM
+564 AQELSAMAWRALM

-596 PAGIDSWHDALSPYV
+596 PAGIDSWEDALSPYV
-611 DDRWVLTE
+611 DDRWVLCE

-626 PETISAVAE
+626 PETVSAVAE
-635 LLLAEIDPDASSPR
+635 QLLAQIDPGATSPR
-649 PVRPGRRPVAWREPE
+649 PVRAGRRPVAWLET
-664 PDAVARVVTEEI
+664 DTGSVGRVVADEVSL
-676 RAVPSERAVAV
+676 VPEDRAVAV
-687 LVPDDGGEG
+687 LLPDDL
-696 DGHGH
+696 GHENAPGI
-701 DGDGG
+701 
-706 GDHEGDDDEGT
+706 
-717 PPRYAALAEAAEEVR
+717 AALRDTVIAAR
-732 PGTSVLP
+732 PDASVLP

-753 VDPDR
+753 VDPEH
-758 VLARSPQGLQDLYV
+758 VLGRSPQGLQDLYV

-785 PGGFGPLLAG
+785 PGRFGPLLSR
-795 IRDRLAAG
+795 IRESVSD
-803 DRELSA
+803 DTEELSA